1 LKYTD
6 RSVNH
11 WAIME
16 RPGVLVEDGHVTHV
30 TLASINVPKAR
41 DHGNDN
47 NGSKILVLPFDGAK
61 FDAELAKDYAAEDAA
76 GAGK

>member
-1 LKYTD
+1 
-6 RSVNH
+6 
-11 WAIME
+11 
-16 RPGVLVEDGHVTHV
+16 VTHV